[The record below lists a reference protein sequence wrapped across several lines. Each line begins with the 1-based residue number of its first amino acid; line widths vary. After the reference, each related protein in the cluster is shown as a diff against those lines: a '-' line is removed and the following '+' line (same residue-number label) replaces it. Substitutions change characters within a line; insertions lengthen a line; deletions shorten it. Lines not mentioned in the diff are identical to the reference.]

1 MTRSAVSSTVRLGSG
16 TGCSRDRLD
25 LVTRGDLDC
34 LCFDSMSEVS
44 LAENPGTPA
53 YDPYLMTRMR
63 PLLAKSKARGV
74 RIVTNQG
81 WLVPVGDDRTC
92 RGSESQTRGRSPR
105 RERAGGNGEADDSLF
120 WWEGLADRWA
130 QLVSHRASTSP
141 AR

>member
-1 MTRSAVSSTVRLGSG
+1 MTWAT
-16 TGCSRDRLD
+16 
-25 LVTRGDLDC
+25 
-34 LCFDSMSEVS
+34 LCFDSMSEVIMSMAQVS

-53 YDPYLMTRMR
+53 YDPYLVTRMR

-92 RGSESQTRGRSPR
+92 RGSEAQTRGRSPR

-120 WWEGLADRWA
+120 QWEGLADRRA